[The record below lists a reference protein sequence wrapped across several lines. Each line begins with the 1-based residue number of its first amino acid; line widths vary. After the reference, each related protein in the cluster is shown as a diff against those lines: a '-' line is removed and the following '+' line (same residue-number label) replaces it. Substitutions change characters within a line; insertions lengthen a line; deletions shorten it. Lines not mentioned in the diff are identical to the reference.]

1 MSSVAVDKLSPADKA
16 QLACTYATLILHDE
30 GIDIKADKIAKLVS
44 AAGVNVEPYWPKLIA
59 KSLEGRSVAEF
70 FGAGGADSAPAATS
84 ATSAPVKEDKKT
96 DAKDAGKDKKKEAK
110 EAPKEVPKVEE
121 EDVGMGGLFD

>member
-1 MSSVAVDKLSPADKA
+1 MATLSVDKLSPADKA
-16 QLACTYATLILHDE
+16 QLACTYAALILHDE
-30 GIDIKADKIAKLVS
+30 GIDVKADKIAKLVS
-44 AAGVNVEPYWPKLIA
+44 AAGVAIEPYWPKLIA
-59 KSLEGRSVAEF
+59 KALEGRSVAEF
-70 FGAGGADSAPAATS
+70 FGAGGAESAPAAS
-84 ATSAPVKEDKKT
+84 SAPVKEEKKS